1 MFRFTRQQ
9 RLWTVPEPFLV
20 SCPSVSIFPCRLDP
34 RRTPEEH
41 MATLGALIE
50 RNIWLI
56 YTPQAAAFVVTAM
69 VVVWGIVLL
78 KAGKHRRPPDTNEL
92 VVMLT
97 ALYVSVAY
105 LILYPTVATA

>member
-1 MFRFTRQQ
+1 
-9 RLWTVPEPFLV
+9 
-20 SCPSVSIFPCRLDP
+20 
-34 RRTPEEH
+34 

-105 LILYPTVATA
+105 LILYPTVATARTQALLRIYEFLPVQDPAKALLFR